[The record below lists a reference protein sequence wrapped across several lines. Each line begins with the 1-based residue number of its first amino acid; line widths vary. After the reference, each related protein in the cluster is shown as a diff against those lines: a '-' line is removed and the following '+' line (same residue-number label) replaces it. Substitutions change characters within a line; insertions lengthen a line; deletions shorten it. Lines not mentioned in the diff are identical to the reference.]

1 MSTLILT
8 QRLTETV
15 SKPSILSNFF
25 NWCKGQNEH
34 RLLWLGIVL
43 SAHGCILTPLTV
55 LAVVLAGANI
65 TLFMLALVSMAMA
78 LVTNLAALPTKIT
91 IPIFLLSILIDLGI
105 AIACISIGFQAG
117 NAF

>member
-8 QRLTETV
+8 HGLTRGE
-15 SKPSILSNFF
+15 SKSSLLSNFF
-25 NWCKGQNEH
+25 NWCNGQNEY

-43 SAHGCILTPLTV
+43 VAHGCILTPLTV

-65 TLFMLALVSMAMA
+65 VLFMLVIMSMAMA
-78 LVTNLAALPTKIT
+78 LVVNLAALPTKIT

-105 AIACISIGFQAG
+105 VIACISIGFQAG
-117 NAF
+117 GAF